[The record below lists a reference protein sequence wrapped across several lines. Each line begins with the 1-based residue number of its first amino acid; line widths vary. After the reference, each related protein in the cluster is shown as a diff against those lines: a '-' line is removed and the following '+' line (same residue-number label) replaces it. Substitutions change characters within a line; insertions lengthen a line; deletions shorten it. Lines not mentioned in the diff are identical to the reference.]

1 MGDVELVRISMAHD
15 EGVDDRRV
23 YLLLCTFL
31 QPDRHFMSLRIVLRC
46 RTLFLLDFIAPS
58 SIRRQATSALQT
70 AQSSD
75 VAPVFDQLRKQITFI
90 HSRQGSIHGSHADA
104 FNNTLVK
111 IHQALEVNDVHALV
125 RHWQYLERNEL
136 LRFLGSPHLQR
147 ISVLL
152 ARLEPDPQWDV
163 SEREIIEEIALHTAS
178 GRSTDALNACM
189 LFHLKNASP
198 EAVIRLYARF
208 MELLGEKEAWDE
220 SFVDDEQTSPLT
232 ATLALDTKSTSR
244 RMPHIPGRVN
254 ILLAVI
260 TAHAMQDSFEA
271 ALQAC
276 LNTVVFFHDYTT
288 KQFLANFHN
297 NPALMQKVG
306 QYVERLHIA
315 RMVARPPSLSKHIT
329 NVSAAQSTNL
339 LEKLYQAIIGG
350 LTGPDAYL
358 AADPSAL
365 TSSKLVALT
374 EVGWTS
380 FLVGFLKGR
389 RRDLASQLWNDMA
402 RFNVKPGVSTW
413 TALLDAY
420 DSMRAVDDAV
430 AAWNM
435 MLAEGIK
442 PDGLTYRALI
452 SALFNGRRQDEAMK
466 TFQTFRKESMND
478 CPGPQTLS
486 VYNTVLHGLLFVD
499 RFQEAD
505 AVMQSMHTN
514 GPKPDIVSYNTFLAY
529 HGRRRDFKALATLV
543 HSMEAN
549 KLVGDVF
556 SFSIILSALLKAG
569 RDDAP
574 DMMLSIMRKQGIK
587 PNVATFSAIIDHQ
600 MREQNEKNLQAAIH
614 ILHQMEKD
622 DNSQPNA
629 VTYTSILVG
638 LYRDQWLSVE
648 KAEDWRKDIVK
659 RMARRGVDFT
669 LPTYHILIKSCLEYP
684 HPEGLQHAL
693 GYYHEMTRR
702 KVPLVQTTWYIMLA
716 GLLQRGEW
724 AIANEII
731 NDMFRSGIQAGGSL
745 LELVGKIRKR
755 TVR

>member
-1 MGDVELVRISMAHD
+1 MLL
-15 EGVDDRRV
+15 RV
-23 YLLLCTFL
+23 VL
-31 QPDRHFMSLRIVLRC
+31 QR
-46 RTLFLLDFIAPS
+46 RTLFLLDFLAPS
-58 SIRRQATSALQT
+58 LIRRQSISSPQKSHPVAS
-70 AQSSD
+70 QSSD
-75 VAPVFDQLRKQITFI
+75 TAPVFDQLRKQITFI
-90 HSRQGSIHGSHADA
+90 HSLQGSGVPGSHADV

-111 IHQALEVNDVHALV
+111 IHQALEGNDVLALV
-125 RHWQYLERNEL
+125 QHWQYLKQNEL
-136 LRFLGSPHLQR
+136 LHFLGSSHLQK
-147 ISVLL
+147 ISNLL
-152 ARLEPDPQWDV
+152 AKYFTPESDPQWDV
-163 SEREIIEEIALHTAS
+163 SKKNILEEIALRTAS

-189 LFHLKNASP
+189 VFNLKKGNP
-198 EAVIRLYARF
+198 EAVIRLYTRF

-220 SFVDDEQTSPLT
+220 NVVDDEKTSPDV
-232 ATLALDTKSTSR
+232 ATLAADTKSTSR
-244 RMPHIPGRVN
+244 RMPRIPGRVN

-260 TAHAMQDSFEA
+260 TAYAMQDSFEA

-276 LNTVVFFHDYTT
+276 LATVIFFHDYTT
-288 KQFLANFHN
+288 KQFLANFADD
-297 NPALMQKVG
+297 PALKQKVG
-306 QYVERLHIA
+306 LYVERLQIA

-329 NVSAAQSTNL
+329 NVSAAPNTKL
-339 LEKLYQAIIGG
+339 LEKLYQAIIDGF
-350 LTGPDAYL
+350 TGTDAYL
-358 AADPSAL
+358 AADPSII
-365 TSSKLVALT
+365 TPSKSVALT

-380 FLVGFLKGR
+380 FLVAFLKCR
-389 RRDLASQLWNDMA
+389 RRDLASKLWNDMA
-402 RFNVKPGVSTW
+402 HFNVKPGVSMW

-435 MLAEGIK
+435 MLAQGIK

-452 SALFNGRRQDEAMK
+452 SALFNGRKPEEAMK
-466 TFQTFRKESMND
+466 TFQTFRKESIND

-486 VYNTVLHGLLFVD
+486 VYNTVLHGLLFAD

-505 AVMQSMHTN
+505 ALIQSMHAN

-543 HSMEAN
+543 NRMEAN

-574 DMMLSIMRKQGIK
+574 DMLLSIMRKQGVQ

-600 MREQNEKNLQAAIH
+600 MREQSEKNLRAAVRV
-614 ILHQMEKD
+614 LYQMEQD
-622 DNSQPNA
+622 DSIKPNA
-629 VTYTSILVG
+629 VTYTSILAG
-638 LYRDQWLSVE
+638 LYRGHWLSVE
-648 KAEDWRKDIVK
+648 KAEEWRKDIVK
-659 RMARRGVDFT
+659 RMERCGVDFT

-693 GYYHEMTRR
+693 GYYREMVRR

-724 AIANEII
+724 AVANEII
-731 NDMFRSGIQAGGSL
+731 KDMFRSGIQAGGSL
-745 LELVGKIRKR
+745 LELVSKIRKR

>member
-1 MGDVELVRISMAHD
+1 MLL
-15 EGVDDRRV
+15 RV
-23 YLLLCTFL
+23 L
-31 QPDRHFMSLRIVLRC
+31 SRC
-46 RTLFLLDFIAPS
+46 RTLFLLDFLAPS
-58 SIRRQATSALQT
+58 LFHRHTTSALQKSHSVA
-70 AQSSD
+70 AQSTD
-75 VAPVFDQLRKQITFI
+75 AAPVFEQLRKQITHI
-90 HSRQGSIHGSHADA
+90 HSLQGSRVNDSHVDT

-111 IHQALEVNDVHALV
+111 IYKALQDNDVYALLQ
-125 RHWQYLERNEL
+125 HWQYLKQNQL
-136 LRFLGSPHLQR
+136 LHFLGSFHLQPISLLLDKYFR
-147 ISVLL
+147 IEQKPRWS
-152 ARLEPDPQWDV
+152 V
-163 SEREIIEEIALHTAS
+163 SETEIVEEIALRAAS
-178 GRSTDALNACM
+178 GRSTDALNAYM
-189 LFHLKNASP
+189 LFHLKNARP
-198 EAVIRLYARF
+198 EVVIRLYSQF
-208 MELLGEKEAWDE
+208 MELLGDKDVWDDG
-220 SFVDDEQTSPLT
+220 SLIDDEQTLPLT
-232 ATLALDTKSTSR
+232 TTLAPDTKLASR
-244 RMPHIPGRVN
+244 RIPHIPGRVN

-276 LNTVVFFHDYTT
+276 LATVVFFQDYTT
-288 KQFLANFHN
+288 KRFLANFHN

-306 QYVERLHIA
+306 LYVQRLHIA

-329 NVSAAQSTNL
+329 NVSTAQNIKL

-350 LTGPDAYL
+350 LTGPHAYL
-358 AADPSAL
+358 AADPSAV
-365 TSSKLVALT
+365 TSSRLVALT

-380 FLVGFLKGR
+380 FLVAFLKCR

-420 DSMRAVDDAV
+420 DGMRTVDDAV

-435 MLAEGIK
+435 MLAQNVK

-452 SALFNGRRQDEAMK
+452 SALFNGRRPEEAMK

-486 VYNTVLHGLLFVD
+486 VYNTVLHGLLSVD
-499 RFQEAD
+499 HFQEAD
-505 AVMQSMHTN
+505 ALMQSMHTN

-543 HSMEAN
+543 HRMEAN
-549 KLVGDVF
+549 KFVGDVF

-574 DMMLSIMRKQGIK
+574 DMLLSIMRKQGVQ
-587 PNVATFSAIIDHQ
+587 PNVVTFSAIIERQ
-600 MREQNEKNLQAAIH
+600 MLEQNEKNLRAVMR
-614 ILHQMEKD
+614 ILHQMECD
-622 DNSQPNA
+622 DHSQPNA
-629 VTYTSILVG
+629 VTYTSILAG
-638 LYRDQWLSVE
+638 LYRGKWLSVE
-648 KAEDWRKDIVK
+648 KAEEWRKDIVT
-659 RMARRGVDFT
+659 RMERRGVEFT

-693 GYYHEMTRR
+693 GYYREMLRR

-716 GLLQRGEW
+716 GLLQRGERGV
-724 AIANEII
+724 ANEII
-731 NDMFRSGIQAGGSL
+731 NDMFRSGIQVGGTL
-745 LELVGKIRKR
+745 LELVGKIKKR